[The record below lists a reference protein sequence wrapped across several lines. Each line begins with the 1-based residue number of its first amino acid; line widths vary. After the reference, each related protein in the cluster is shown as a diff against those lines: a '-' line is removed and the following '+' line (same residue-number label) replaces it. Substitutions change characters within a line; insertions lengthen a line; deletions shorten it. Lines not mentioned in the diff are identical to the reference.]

1 MQGLACSGAWACFDE
16 FNRIELEVL
25 SVVAQQVLTIQR
37 AKAAKL
43 SMFTF
48 EGVEIRLVPTC
59 NAFITMNPGYAGRSE
74 LPDNLKVL
82 FSPADASVTCAACW
96 LGVAVAVSCGR
107 QTS

>member
-1 MQGLACSGAWACFDE
+1 M
-16 FNRIELEVL
+16 
-25 SVVAQQVLTIQR
+25 VAQQVLTIQR

-74 LPDNLKVL
+74 LPDNLKVT
-82 FSPADASVTCAACW
+82 PATDCMSIGTPHEWQQNGMLHHRCR
-96 LGVAVAVSCGR
+96 LGVSGHQSVAAAR
-107 QTS
+107 L

>member
-1 MQGLACSGAWACFDE
+1 MLHHCLLLIQGLACSGAWACFDE

-43 SMFTF
+43 SVFTF
-48 EGVEIRLVPTC
+48 EGVELRLVPTC

-74 LPDNLKVL
+74 LPDNLKVM
-82 FSPADASVTCAACW
+82 SVPCKGPMPVWTYS
-96 LGVAVAVSCGR
+96 L
-107 QTS
+107 